1 MNTPGFKA
9 AATAWQKSGVH
20 ADYGV
25 RNVRG
30 SEIDANAQAALKS
43 NVYGPEHSLANSEDL
58 LTKHGKKVLD
68 EVEAKYTTSKTSR
81 KQRAIETEH
90 EVSEDVLDP
99 TVDVNTLNSMASE
112 NERLFAL
119 LFC

>member
-58 LTKHGKKVLD
+58 LTKQGKKVLD

>member
-1 MNTPGFKA
+1 M
-9 AATAWQKSGVH
+9 
-20 ADYGV
+20 
-25 RNVRG
+25 RG

-43 NVYGPEHSLANSEDL
+43 NVYGPEHSLPNIEDL

-68 EVEAKYTTSKTSR
+68 EIEAKYKYTTSKTSR
-81 KQRAIETEH
+81 KQRTIETEH